1 MTALDTEWAADGPE
15 GEGAETHGHVAA
27 PRLAR
32 HTITLGD
39 GHRVQIAVAGRG
51 VPFVVVH
58 GFSAEGLLYA
68 QTLSRLV
75 SSGFKVIAIDT
86 AGHGGTAG
94 FASNS
99 GRHSPF
105 AIMNIDTLG

>member
-1 MTALDTEWAADGPE
+1 MSVATDEFAEEGPE
-15 GEGAETHGHVAA
+15 SEAAPMRGRVPA

-32 HTITLGD
+32 HTVRLDD
-39 GHRVQIAVAGRG
+39 GHRVQVAVAGRG

-86 AGHGGTAG
+86 AHHIQMQQSHAE
-94 FASNS
+94 
-99 GRHSPF
+99 R
-105 AIMNIDTLG
+105 